1 MKETRLREILNQA
14 VYEAVINKYLQL
26 IINGEKDKALGLKTI
41 AYANLYPELRENGSN
56 PWRQPNDFLYA
67 MCTNE
72 HVFDMFYKA
81 MNTPNYHLFGR
92 NLQELKTKLI

>member
-1 MKETRLREILNQA
+1 MKETKLREILIQA
-14 VYEAVINKYLQL
+14 VYESLTAKYKQL
-26 IINGEKDKALGLKTI
+26 IKNGEKDKALGLKI
-41 AYANLYPELRENGSN
+41 IVYATLHPKLREDGSN
-56 PWRQPNDFLYA
+56 PWREPNDFLYA

-92 NLQELKTKLI
+92 NVQELRTKLI